1 MNRTVP
7 SFFGMINVGA
17 PHCDRLT
24 LLSTPREHRRSSSD
38 LKVNSCMRGTGNGL
52 VWNGSAFSFSL
63 MSYGWP
69 VKVRAFRRISL
80 HFFKVL

>member
-17 PHCDRLT
+17 PYCDRLT

-38 LKVNSCMRGTGNGL
+38 LKVNSCIRGTGNGL

-63 MSYGWP
+63 MSYGSP
-69 VKVRAFRRISL
+69 VNVPSVPSNKSS
-80 HFFKVL
+80 FF